1 MNLPELERKLIAAA
15 RANPPAETVPYA
27 FEQRILARLRERS
40 AYDASAFWAQ
50 SLWRAAVSCVAA
62 VLMLGAFTWL
72 APAGAGAETL
82 GQEFEST
89 LLAPVHAD
97 SQF

>member
-1 MNLPELERKLIAAA
+1 MNLAALEQKLIAAA

-40 AYDASAFWAQ
+40 AYDPTAFWAR
-50 SLWRAAVSCVAA
+50 SLWRAAVSCLAV

-72 APAGAGAETL
+72 VPAGDGTETL
-82 GQEFEST
+82 SQEFEAT
-89 LLAPVHAD
+89 VLAPVHAD